1 MSLPSPTIEG
11 FRVALRRPSLSF
23 AEISWRWVLGATTAA
38 LSSFYC
44 FEYLDT
50 LPVTKADSALLA
62 TRQPALVGRAIAHI
76 LRGSLNRAV
85 LAALLAVLALCVLWI
100 IAASIGRLATV
111 RALLEYFRR
120 DSADEQSPQN
130 LGVD

>member
-1 MSLPSPTIEG
+1 MPSPTIEG

-50 LPVTKADSALLA
+50 LPVTKADSALLS
-62 TRQPALVGRAIAHI
+62 TRQPALVGRAITHI
-76 LRGSLNRAV
+76 LRGSLNRAA
-85 LAALLAVLALCVLWI
+85 LAALLASLALSLLWI
-100 IAASIGRLATV
+100 LAASMGRLATV
-111 RALLEYFRR
+111 RAT
-120 DSADEQSPQN
+120 QSLGCTN
-130 LGVD
+130 LC